1 MKEILILS
9 VMLISL
15 VYSILI
21 KPRRSSQHNFEKY
34 YIIIMFLILFFAQ
47 AIQETTGYN
56 DIYVYKQSY
65 ESFAGWNYTSFFN
78 KWNELKDPF
87 FFFVGFIFLK
97 IGASF
102 EVFKICINA
111 FFIFSTYKLVKE
123 YSVKPSL
130 SIMTFVAIGAYS
142 FSFTGLRQV
151 LAMAVLMFSFKY
163 LVEKSLVKFVLLVL
177 VASVFHSPAIIF
189 LVAYFIYHMRQSVSS
204 LICLSIGGLIVI
216 LNSRA
221 LVTFYLN
228 FIYTNDL
235 YESYLEKANG
245 LSICGVIILASIFIF
260 SLIFLYNKNWKTNF
274 PKLTHLLLVS
284 IVFRILSVVWFG
296 EFFRLSMYFSVF
308 DILLIPEACT
318 TSIGRDNSMP
328 SLKSFI
334 VSVILCLYWL
344 ISI

>member
-1 MKEILILS
+1 MPFK
-9 VMLISL
+9 
-15 VYSILI
+15 SI
-21 KPRRSSQHNFEKY
+21 
-34 YIIIMFLILFFAQ
+34 
-47 AIQETTGYN
+47 
-56 DIYVYKQSY
+56 V
-65 ESFAGWNYTSFFN
+65 
-78 KWNELKDPF
+78 
-87 FFFVGFIFLK
+87 
-97 IGASF
+97 
-102 EVFKICINA
+102 
-111 FFIFSTYKLVKE
+111 
-123 YSVKPSL
+123 
-130 SIMTFVAIGAYS
+130 
-142 FSFTGLRQV
+142 
-151 LAMAVLMFSFKY
+151 
-163 LVEKSLVKFVLLVL
+163 
-177 VASVFHSPAIIF
+177 IF
-189 LVAYFIYHMRQSVSS
+189 LVSAPPNLYSPLPGVCEPRRLIGKLTSSPKTTKISSS
-204 LICLSIGGLIVI
+204 LAVRAAAKAWASDLTSEVGASTLMSPSKIGLIVI

-228 FIYTNDL
+228 FIDTNDL
-235 YESYLEKANG
+235 YESYLEKENG
-245 LSICGVIILASIFIF
+245 LSISGVIILASIFIF